1 MQAVVKS
8 RRAPGAEVTT
18 VPEPVPREREVLVR
32 VLASSVCG
40 TDLHIWQWNSWA
52 ESHLRRIPLIIGHEL
67 CGEVVRLGPG
77 VRGLEVGDRVS
88 AETHIVDGTCHQC
101 RTGRMHICEKVEV
114 LGVDRDGVFAEYA
127 VLPEL
132 NAWKNDPAL
141 DPAIAAV
148 QEPLGN
154 ALHSLLP
161 ESSDEDGV
169 AGKDVL
175 VTGCGP
181 IGLMAVAAAKML
193 GAGKV
198 VATEV
203 NPMRAELARSLGA
216 DLVLR
221 PGADGDDLA
230 ARVRAATGGHGV
242 DVALEMSGHPA
253 SLKLVFDALR
263 PGGRVSLL
271 GLFDRPATLDFD
283 TAVVFRA
290 ARIHGIFGRRMF
302 ETWFQVKGLLAVPSF
317 REKVARVITHRVPIP
332 DVARAMQLIES
343 GQAAK
348 VSLEAKW

>member
-1 MQAVVKS
+1 MKT
-8 RRAPGAEVTT
+8 RRAPGGEV
-18 VPEPVPREREVLVR
+18 VRVAEPVPKDREVLVR

-40 TDLHIWQWNSWA
+40 TDLHIWQWNEWA
-52 ESHLRRIPLIIGHEL
+52 RSRVHRIPLILGHEL

-77 VRGLEVGDRVS
+77 VRGLQVGDRVS
-88 AETHIVDGTCHQC
+88 AETHIVDGTCFQC

-114 LGVDRDGVFAEYA
+114 LGVDHDGVFAEFA

-141 DPAIAAV
+141 DPAIASV

-154 ALHSLLP
+154 AMHSLLP
-161 ESSDEDGV
+161 ESGDEDGIG
-169 AGKDVL
+169 GKNVL
-175 VTGCGP
+175 ITGCGP
-181 IGLMAVAAAKML
+181 IGLMAIAAAKTL
-193 GAGKV
+193 GAETV

-203 NPMRAELARSLGA
+203 NPMRAELARAMGA

-221 PGADGDDLA
+221 PGPEAGDLTA
-230 ARVRAATGGHGV
+230 AVRAATGGHGV
-242 DVALEMSGHPA
+242 DVSLEMSGHPA
-253 SLKLVFDALR
+253 SLRLVFDALR

-271 GLFDRPATLDFD
+271 GLFDGPATLDFD
-283 TAVVFRA
+283 NAIVFKA
-290 ARIHGIFGRRMF
+290 ATVHGIFGRRMF
-302 ETWFQVKGLLAVPSF
+302 DTWYQVKGLLARPAF

-332 DVARAMQLIES
+332 EVARAMELIES

>member
-1 MQAVVKS
+1 MQAVVKTK
-8 RRAPGAEVTT
+8 RAAGGELLR
-18 VPEPVPREREVLVR
+18 VPEPTPGEGEVLIR

-40 TDLHIWQWNSWA
+40 TDLHIWQWNDWA
-52 ESHLRRIPLIIGHEL
+52 ESRVHHLPLILGHEV
-67 CGEVVRLGPG
+67 CGEIVKLGTG
-77 VRGLEVGDRVS
+77 VHGLAVGDRVS
-88 AETHIVDGTCHQC
+88 AETHIVDGTCFQC

-114 LGVDRDGVFAEYA
+114 LGVDHQGVFAEYA

-132 NAWKNDPAL
+132 NAWKNDPDL

-154 ALHSLLP
+154 AMHSLLP
-161 ESSDEDGV
+161 ESSDDGV
-169 AGKDVL
+169 AGKNIL
-175 VTGCGP
+175 ITGCGP
-181 IGLMAVAAAKML
+181 IGLMAIAAAKTM
-193 GAGKV
+193 GAGVV

-203 NPMRAELARSLGA
+203 NPVRSELARAMGA

-221 PGADGDDLA
+221 PEANGPDLA
-230 ARVRAATGGHGV
+230 GEVRAATGGQGV
-242 DVALEMSGHPA
+242 DVSLEMSGHPA
-253 SLKLVFDALR
+253 SLRLAFDALR

-283 TAVVFRA
+283 NAIVFKA

-302 ETWFQVKGLLAVPSF
+302 DTWYQVKGLLARPAF

-332 DVARAMQLIES
+332 EVARAMTLIES

-348 VSLEAKW
+348 VSLEARW